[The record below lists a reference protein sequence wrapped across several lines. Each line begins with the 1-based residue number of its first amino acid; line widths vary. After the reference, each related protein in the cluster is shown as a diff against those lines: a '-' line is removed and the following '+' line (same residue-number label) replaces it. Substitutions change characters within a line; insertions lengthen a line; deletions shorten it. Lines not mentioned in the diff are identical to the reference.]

1 MATYYSEKQIE
12 KARAMDLLTYLQ
24 TYEPTE
30 LVHLR
35 GNTYCTREHDSL
47 KISNGKWMWWSRGFG
62 GATALDY
69 LIKVKGLSFADA
81 MKILTEGANAPSFNT
96 AKKPDPPKV
105 ENRRL
110 LMPEKSDTNDHIIRY
125 LTGRGIDENLI
136 DACIHRDV
144 LYETELYHKC
154 VFIGHDENG
163 IARYGCYRSTNDLK
177 MMRDLAGSDK
187 RYSFR
192 TNSEGSDLH
201 VFESPIDLLSY
212 MTLMNM
218 RTGRWLAEPMLS
230 LGGVYKPS
238 DDPSKRKV
246 PVALQ
251 NMLENHPEVT
261 TIHLHL
267 DNDTAGR
274 AAACNIE
281 DQLKNRYNVRLEFPP
296 RGKDCN
302 DYLMYMRKC
311 QSN

>member
-1 MATYYSEKQIE
+1 MAFYKEEQIRQ
-12 KARAMDLLTYLQ
+12 ARSMDLLTYLQ

-30 LVHLR
+30 LVHVG
-35 GNTYCTREHDSL
+35 GNTYCIREHDSF
-47 KISNGKWMWWSRGFG
+47 KISNGKWYWWSRGFG
-62 GATALDY
+62 GRSALDY
-69 LIKVKGLSFADA
+69 LTKVKGLNFTDA
-81 MKILTEGANAPSFNT
+81 MKILTDGAKAPS
-96 AKKPDPPKV
+96 KMESDSRIV
-105 ENRRL
+105 ENKRL
-110 LMPEKSDTNDHIIRY
+110 LMPEKSETNDHIIRY

-136 DACIHRDV
+136 DACIRRGV
-144 LYETELYHKC
+144 LYETELYHNC

-163 IARYGCYRSTNDLK
+163 IARYGCYRSTNDMK
-177 MMRDLAGSDK
+177 MMGDLAGSDK

-192 TNSEGSDLH
+192 TNSEGNDLH

-212 MTLMNM
+212 MTLTNLK
-218 RTGRWLAEPMLS
+218 TGSWLAEPMLS

-238 DDPSKRKV
+238 DDPTKRRL

-261 TIHLHL
+261 TVHLHL

-281 DQLKNRYNVRLEFPP
+281 DQLKNRYNVHLEFPP

-302 DYLMYMRKC
+302 DYLMYMRKY
-311 QSN
+311 QFS